1 MKQEMLILAGPASP
15 RTAEHLAELT
25 GAQLVKVEYKRFP
38 DGESYIRLPVSV
50 EGEEVV
56 VVQTTYPEQD
66 KRLVELLLMIET
78 AKDLGAKSVTTV
90 APYLAYARQ
99 DRQFRD
105 GEALSVKTVLRL
117 IEAAGATKFV
127 TVDIHK
133 KESLSWLSIEGINV
147 TAVELLSEHLKKQKL
162 SNPVVIAPDVG
173 AKWRA
178 EKAAEILRGETVVL
192 EKHRDRITGEIVTK
206 GVEVD
211 LRGRDVVIIDD
222 LISTGGTIANAAKIA
237 KKKGAGKVYVA
248 CTHALLIG
256 AAMEKMVKAGV
267 DEVIATDTVPSPVSV
282 VGVAPA
288 IAKVL

>member
-1 MKQEMLILAGPASP
+1 MIVLAGPASP
-15 RTAEHLAELT
+15 KTAEHLAELI

-38 DGESYIRLPVSV
+38 DGESYIRLPANVD
-50 EGEEVV
+50 GEEVI

-66 KRLVELLLMIET
+66 KRLVELLLMIEA
-78 AKDLGAKSVTTV
+78 AKDLGARKVTAV
-90 APYLAYARQ
+90 VPYLAYARQ
-99 DRQFRD
+99 DRRFRD
-105 GEALSVKTVLRL
+105 GEALSVKTVLKL
-117 IEAAGATKFV
+117 IEAAGADKFV

-133 KESLSWLSIEGINV
+133 EESLSWLNIEGVNV
-147 TAVELLSEHLKKQKL
+147 TAVDLLGKHLGEKRL
-162 SNPVVIAPDVG
+162 SNPVVIAPDAG

-178 EKAAEILRGETVVL
+178 EKAASILGGETVVL

-206 GVEVD
+206 EVEVD
-211 LRGRDVVIIDD
+211 LRGKDVVIIDD
-222 LISTGGTIANAAKIA
+222 LISTGGTIANAANIA
-237 KKKGAGKVYVA
+237 KEKGAERVYVA